1 MQHVAAS
8 AAFVHVLAAQLV
20 VDAWSMRP
28 LAPLSAQRFAI
39 SVPETLLHL
48 ASTVGAGAAARD
60 QNSAQK

>member
-28 LAPLSAQRFAI
+28 LAPLSTQRFAM
-39 SVPETLLHL
+39 SALETLLHL
-48 ASTVGAGAAARD
+48 ASTVGAEAGAGGD
-60 QNSAQK
+60 QTRK